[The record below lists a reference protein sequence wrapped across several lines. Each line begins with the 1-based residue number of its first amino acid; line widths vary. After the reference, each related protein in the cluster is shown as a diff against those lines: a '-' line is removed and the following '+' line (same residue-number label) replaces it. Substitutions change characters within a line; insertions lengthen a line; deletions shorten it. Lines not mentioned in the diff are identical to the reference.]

1 MLKSV
6 IDEKPIRS
14 GVGNNDLESIF
25 GIRRNKMANKLESIF
40 DNLSDVEFEDILK
53 RCNLSFE
60 KVEKG
65 QGGLFIN
72 GEKVEANELPS
83 FIPRSYNNNE

>member
-1 MLKSV
+1 MT
-6 IDEKPIRS
+6 
-14 GVGNNDLESIF
+14 
-25 GIRRNKMANKLESIF
+25 NKLESIF

-72 GEKVEANELPS
+72 GEKVEVNCQLP
-83 FIPRSYNNNE
+83 